1 MSVTLLE
8 LARNKNMRYSN
19 DHRPFEDPLGIFP
32 KALTKL
38 YSTWVSRTYPFA
50 RIGRDVSF
58 HVTSKLSRQR
68 ATRISL
74 GNSVRLLESAWLS
87 VATDDPTGEPT
98 IIIEDN
104 CSIGYGS
111 ILSGKN
117 RVHLE
122 RDILVGQHVVIQDHN
137 HAYEDIDVPVISQ
150 GITKGGRIR
159 IGEGS
164 WIGRGAAILC
174 SRGELTIGRHCVVS
188 ANSVV
193 MRSIPD
199 YSVVF
204 GTPAT
209 IIRQYD
215 PEKRAW
221 RMGQRR
227 NTSAAV
233 RESIAKPGCKGRE
246 AELVEKP

>member
-164 WIGRGAAILC
+164 WLARRVDHRPPLRGFRQFRGDAKHSRLFRGLWNACHHHPAIRSGKTSVAHGAA
-174 SRGELTIGRHCVVS
+174 EEH
-188 ANSVV
+188 
-193 MRSIPD
+193 
-199 YSVVF
+199 
-204 GTPAT
+204 
-209 IIRQYD
+209 
-215 PEKRAW
+215 KRC
-221 RMGQRR
+221 R
-227 NTSAAV
+227 
-233 RESIAKPGCKGRE
+233 P
-246 AELVEKP
+246 